1 MAIIETPPQPDVR
14 KHGTPEARL
23 QAECWAHAWNHFP
36 ETRKLYF
43 AVLNENEQSKYE
55 TKQQQRIS
63 GARRKSRGVV
73 AGVSDSL
80 LLLPRGQ
87 YHGACFEFKT
97 HKGIQSDDQKEW
109 QAIVERAGYYYCIV
123 RDKDDF
129 ISKFSW
135 YLSLQN
141 KK

>member
-1 MAIIETPPQPDVR
+1 MIVETPPQPAVR

-97 HKGIQSDDQKEW
+97 HKGVQSDAQKEW
-109 QAIVERAGYYYCIV
+109 QALVEGAGYYYCIV

-129 ISKFSW
+129 IAKFSW

>member
-1 MAIIETPPQPDVR
+1 MAIVETPPQPDVR

-80 LLLPRGQ
+80 LLLPRRQ

-97 HKGIQSDDQKEW
+97 PKGIQSDEQKEW
-109 QAIVERAGYYYCIV
+109 QAIVEKAGYYYCIV

-129 ISKFSW
+129 IAKFSW
-135 YLSLQN
+135 YLSL
-141 KK
+141 